1 MTFVITG
8 RPTPCPGHQGDID
21 IYRATGS
28 GPTLRRVSHRH
39 PPVVAGPGER
49 RQAGEGGTG
58 ERRDD
63 DRRGQGRA
71 TADGAAV
78 RARYKLAFARLVRR
92 HEHELRAHC
101 LRIVGSV
108 AEAEDMVQET
118 FLRAWRNRASFE
130 GRSGVRTWLY
140 RIATNACVDALRR
153 RSHPVGRAVAGRR
166 ARRRRRPGGTRAA
179 RAQDHEPGEAVAAR
193 ETIEQAML
201 SIIDLLPARQ
211 RAVLILR
218 DVYGWT
224 AGASASHLDTTVAAA
239 NSASSGRGPPCEPTG
254 RTARPPAPARGGPHR
269 PPARRDPLPGRRP
282 RAVRRCRRPRWPW
295 PRADHGAT
303 HSAGGGASLAGW
315 PP

>member
-1 MTFVITG
+1 
-8 RPTPCPGHQGDID
+8 
-21 IYRATGS
+21 
-28 GPTLRRVSHRH
+28 
-39 PPVVAGPGER
+39 VVAGPGER
-49 RQAGEGGTG
+49 QQARAREAQVSDVTTTD
-58 ERRDD
+58 E
-63 DRRGQGRA
+63 GRA
-71 TADGAAV
+71 RTTADGAAV
-78 RARYKLAFARLVRR
+78 RAGDKLAFARLVRR

-153 RSHPVGRAVAGRR
+153 RSHPVGRAVAAGGRD
-166 ARRRRRPGGTRAA
+166 AGDGPAA
-179 RAQDHEPGEAVAAR
+179 PEPPAPQDQEPGEAVAAR

-224 AGASASHLDTTVAAA
+224 AGASASHLDTTVAAT
-239 NSASSGRGPPCEPTG
+239 NSALQR
-254 RTARPPAPARGGPHR
+254 ARATMRANRPDGAAPGPAPAVGPSDHQ
-269 PPARRDPLPGRRP
+269 
-282 RAVRRCRRPRWPW
+282 RAVIRCL
-295 PRADHGAT
+295 AAAHEQSDGAAVAT
-303 HSAGGGASLAGW
+303 LAVAAG
-315 PP
+315 